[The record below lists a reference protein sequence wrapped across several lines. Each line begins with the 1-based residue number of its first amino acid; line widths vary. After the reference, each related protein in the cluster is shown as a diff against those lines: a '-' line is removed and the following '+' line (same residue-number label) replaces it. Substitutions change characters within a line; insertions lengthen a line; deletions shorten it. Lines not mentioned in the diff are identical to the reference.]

1 MRDEAAVLLGAIK
14 HEKAVAPLVQAL
26 NDEHTY
32 VQGSTARALVK
43 IGEPAVDALI
53 QALQERGWDVKCGAA
68 GALGEI
74 GAKRTVG
81 PLVQALEHNVVSD
94 VRWKAA
100 QALGNMAGLL
110 VKAGYKRP
118 VKSLIEA
125 LGDKDSIVRQVA
137 AEALGEIGDPMA
149 IEPLVKALKSEDGNV
164 YAAVALAEIGEPA
177 LDALIKALEDRD
189 ENVRRVAAFGLGRT
203 GDKRAIEPLIQAL
216 KDESSGVQ
224 FCAAEALARMGD
236 ATGIELLTQYLRGA
250 NDHIVR
256 FRAAYTLGQIGDE
269 RAVKPLKLHL
279 RDPDPNVRV
288 AAKEALEMIQEGKK

>member
-1 MRDEAAVLLGAIK
+1 MGIFDKFVRPDVEKLVAKKDIK
-14 HEKAVAPLVQAL
+14 
-26 NDEHTY
+26 
-32 VQGSTARALVK
+32 GLVK
-43 IGEPAVDALI
+43 VLKSEKDSEIRTRAAEALGEIGDERAVKPLINALGNVNEDLKLNAEIALGEIGEPAVDALI

-203 GDKRAIEPLIQAL
+203 GD
-216 KDESSGVQ
+216 
-224 FCAAEALARMGD
+224 
-236 ATGIELLTQYLRGA
+236 
-250 NDHIVR
+250 
-256 FRAAYTLGQIGDE
+256 E